1 MTEGKIIT
9 LTTANSL
16 THFNLRE
23 VGEDTFL
30 GDTFLDTSLGFGENS
45 QTIMVVENF

>member
-30 GDTFLDTSLGFGENS
+30 DTFLGWN
-45 QTIMVVENF
+45 I